1 MKINSKS
8 CLIIFSILLSCCYS
22 SLAQNLELRNQPSPT
37 FELLS
42 YSGVEFKLED
52 AKDKVIVLDFWST
65 WCAPCIKAFPAM
77 IEVEKSFSSDND
89 VIFLYVNSLEVK
101 GKTSDNVFDFLQK
114 RGLDINFYKD
124 NNDVVSEAFG
134 VTGLPVKIVIDK
146 SGIVRYMD
154 SGFVGDNQKLITKLT
169 NEIERLK

>member
-1 MKINSKS
+1 MK
-8 CLIIFSILLSCCYS
+8 CFFIFSILVS
-22 SLAQNLELRNQPSPT
+22 SYCNSTAQNLKLLDKAAPQ

-42 YSGVEFKLED
+42 YSGEGFSLED
-52 AKDKVIVLDFWST
+52 AKGKVIILDFWAT

-77 IEVEKSFSSDND
+77 IAVEKSFFSDND

-101 GKTSDNVFDFLQK
+101 GKTTDNVFDFLQK

-124 NNDVVSEAFG
+124 TNDVVSKAFS

-154 SGFVGDNQKLITKLT
+154 SGFAGDNQELIAKLT
-169 NEIERLK
+169 NEIERLR

>member
-8 CLIIFSILLSCCYS
+8 YLVIFSILLSCYS
-22 SLAQNLELRNQPSPT
+22 SFAQNLELKNQPSPT

-42 YSGVEFKLED
+42 HSGIEFKLED
-52 AKDKVIVLDFWST
+52 AKGKVVVLDFWAT

-77 IEVEKSFSSDND
+77 IAVEKTFSSDND

-101 GKTSDNVFDFLQK
+101 GKTTDNVFDFLQK

-124 NNDVVSEAFG
+124 KNDVVAKVFG

-154 SGFVGDNQKLITKLT
+154 SGFAGDNQKLVAKLT
-169 NEIERLK
+169 DEIERLR